1 MLVVKCL
8 LVKYFFPS
16 FKNIDSLMTP
26 DGVGLPTALRVLCH
40 VACPP
45 PLVEG
50 MVDIFVLLNIEVLV
64 F

>member
-1 MLVVKCL
+1 
-8 LVKYFFPS
+8 
-16 FKNIDSLMTP
+16 MTP

-50 MVDIFVLLNIEVLV
+50 TVDTFVLLNIEILV

>member
-1 MLVVKCL
+1 MGSLFL
-8 LVKYFFPS
+8 FPLPA
-16 FKNIDSLMTP
+16 KNIDSLMTP

-45 PLVEG
+45 PLVQG
-50 MVDIFVLLNIEVLV
+50 MVDIFVLLATELFV